1 MKASFFKKI
10 LLCIMLSTAFILV
23 GCGKQNALYNGVI
36 DTNVNMTPR
45 LIVSNNQSTE
55 LLVEDVRSA
64 VVGISS
70 RSNNAYSVG
79 SGVAVADGGYILTN
93 HHVIAGASEV
103 VVYFANN
110 TADYADIIWSDSALD
125 LAIIKSH
132 TNIPYLELGSLTNV
146 KTGED
151 VIAIGTPLTLQFT
164 HTVTKGIVS
173 AMNRT
178 LEVENENGI
187 SYLQNLIQHDASI
200 NPGNS
205 GGPLISLEGKVIGIN
220 TLKAT
225 EAEGIGFAIPI
236 DIGKAIVN
244 KIVANNNYEQPYIGI
259 FGFDAI
265 IAQYYGETLNQNGV
279 YVVNIDENSSAYLN
293 GLKKGDVIVE
303 IGNQQVNTMLDLR
316 IGLYN
321 YDIGDKITLKYVRD
335 GKIHIIT
342 FDGEKRP

>member
-1 MKASFFKKI
+1 MKASFFKK
-10 LLCIMLSTAFILV
+10 LMLCLFLSCSLILV
-23 GCGKQNALYNGVI
+23 GCDGKQNLYNGI
-36 DTNVNMTPR
+36 EDTSINMTPR
-45 LIVSNNQSTE
+45 LIVANNQSTE
-55 LLVEDVRSA
+55 LLVEDIRSA
-64 VVGISS
+64 VVGISA
-70 RSNNAYSVG
+70 RNNDSYSVG

-93 HHVIAGASEV
+93 HHVISGANEV

-110 TADYADIIWSDSALD
+110 TANYADIIWSDSALD
-125 LAIIKSH
+125 LAIIKSQ
-132 TNIPYLELGSLTNV
+132 TNIPYLELGNV
-146 KTGED
+146 QDVNVGED

-178 LEVENENGI
+178 LEVENENGL

-205 GGPLISLEGKVIGIN
+205 GGPLISNEGKVIGIN

-236 DIGKAIVN
+236 DIGKAIIN
-244 KIVANNNYEQPYIGI
+244 KIVKNNNYEQPYLGI

-279 YVVNIDENSSAYLN
+279 YVVNIDENSQGFKN
-293 GLKKGDVIVE
+293 GLRKGDVIVQ
-303 IGNQQVNTMLDLR
+303 IGNQNVNTMLDLR

-321 YDIGDKITLKYVRD
+321 YDIGDNITLKYLRNGGVYT
-335 GKIHIIT
+335 IT
-342 FDGEKRP
+342 FIGEKRP